1 MIGEEK
7 KTKQCLIDCEYIEVE
22 EKRVE
27 CCKAADQND
36 IGYEEIKMLMSVKTR
51 KETEII
57 EEKIECCRIKEKKKM
72 N

>member
-1 MIGEEK
+1 
-7 KTKQCLIDCEYIEVE
+7 
-22 EKRVE
+22 
-27 CCKAADQND
+27 
-36 IGYEEIKMLMSVKTR
+36 MLMSVKTR